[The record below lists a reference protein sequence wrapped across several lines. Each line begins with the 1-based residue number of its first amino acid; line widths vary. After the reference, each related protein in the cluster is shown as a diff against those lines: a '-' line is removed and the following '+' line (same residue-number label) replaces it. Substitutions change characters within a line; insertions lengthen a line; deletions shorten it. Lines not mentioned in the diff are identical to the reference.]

1 MALFEDLLT
10 VPPKELIYTVFI
22 PFIIAFAIFWG
33 ILSALKIFDKKVNLI
48 LAFAIAFAATYY
60 GAFGIVS
67 TYLLNLSANLAVTAF
82 VIIFILGIVIWS
94 IFTLQDVF
102 GPTDKKLMK
111 TREKI
116 EKLYSKL
123 DRTHDPAKQRAIEK
137 QIRKEEIKERLQE
150 SRDRRH
156 R

>member
-1 MALFEDLLT
+1 MPLFEDLLT
-10 VPPKELIYTVFI
+10 TTPTELIYTVFI

-33 ILSALKIFDKKVNLI
+33 ILSTLRIFNKKINLI
-48 LAFAIAFAATYY
+48 LSFAISFAALNY

-67 TYLLNLSANLAVTAF
+67 TYLLSLSANLAVTAF

-94 IFTLQDVF
+94 IFTMQDVF

-116 EKLYSKL
+116 EKLYRKL
-123 DRTHDPAKQRAIEK
+123 DRTRDPAKERAIEK
-137 QIRKEEIKERLQE
+137 QIRRLEIKERRLA
-150 SRDRRH
+150 RR
-156 R
+156 RR